1 MKKILITLI
10 LIVFT
15 INTYSQKNNYSKIEM
30 EYNKVA
36 IYIKNN
42 YFKENI
48 EKCLVTNP
56 IIFIDR
62 TMELEEWMLTP
73 FTTDNDELLI
83 EDWMI
88 KPETW

>member
-15 INTYSQKNNYSKIEM
+15 INTYSQKNNYSKIVM
-30 EYNKVA
+30 EYNKVT
-36 IYIKNN
+36 IYIKDN

-48 EKCLVTNP
+48 EKCLVVRP
-56 IIFIDR
+56 IIFTDR

-73 FTTDNDELLI
+73 FIKDNDELLI
-83 EDWMI
+83 EDWMT